1 MCTAML
7 TYFKYNSIIYLE
19 HCSLVETAIVRHNY
33 ILTKSERVKIMVEKK
48 VIAIAVISVIIIIAG
63 IIALTQNNSSAT
75 VAPQNIQTSD
85 NPYSNLRNNMEG
97 LEDSSGPKKGPT
109 VDLSS
114 LFIGLIAIGTA
125 GIAWSGYQ
133 ATKKQPTGA

>member
-33 ILTKSERVKIMVEKK
+33 ILKVKIMVEKK
-48 VIAIAVISVIIIIAG
+48 VIAIAVLSVIIIIAG

-75 VAPQNIQTSD
+75 VAPQNSD
-85 NPYSNLRNNMEG
+85 TPYTDSMRSGWEKLDVSSSPPQNGSPVNLSNI
-97 LEDSSGPKKGPT
+97 
-109 VDLSS
+109 
-114 LFIGLIAIGTA
+114 FIGMIVIGA
-125 GIAWSGYQ
+125 LGIAWSGYQ